1 MYHRLIY
8 VSLFCWLGWMNMGA
22 QTLRNPFD
30 FPALLSG
37 NFGELRSN
45 HFHSGIDF
53 KTQGEEG
60 KAIHAVQDGYI
71 SRIFVSPWGYG
82 NALYLVHP
90 DHIMTVYG
98 HLQRFNDSIAYY
110 VKERQYEQEQFRV
123 DIALTPEQ
131 FPVKQGDIIGYS
143 GNSGSS
149 GGPHLH
155 FEVRDTTD
163 EPMDPLPF
171 FETLIK
177 DSRPPTAQAV
187 MIYPVEGQ
195 GSVNNSSQRLRLQA
209 VNAQGRQTVKGKIE
223 AWGKIA
229 FGINV
234 DDFMDQTTN
243 VYGVKELTMSVDGV
257 EMFHS
262 YLDRFSF
269 DETRYLNTFVDYE
282 TWCGMR
288 SFFTKTFVSPGN
300 RLRFI
305 TNKNRG
311 LVTINEERPYRI
323 DFRLADA
330 FGNTGELSLEVIGKE
345 QIILPPDTA
354 GATLFYWNVENRFG
368 AKGIR
373 LSVPKGSLYE
383 NLYFRHK
390 TMEDTTLF
398 SAIHQLHDKPVALH
412 KPANLSLFLAQD
424 TLPEKRQYGI
434 ISINRKKYTWIGG
447 TYRDGWM
454 DAEIRELG
462 NYAVAQDTIPPKI
475 MPVDSVHWMTDQKIA
490 FRLTDDLSGIS
501 AYRGEID
508 GNYALFEMD
517 GKKSLIWYLFDNK
530 RLIHGEHTLIL
541 VVTDHCGNRSEYKT
555 KFRQ

>member
-1 MYHRLIY
+1 
-8 VSLFCWLGWMNMGA
+8 MNMGA

-90 DHIMTVYG
+90 DHTMTVYG

-110 VKERQYEQEQFRV
+110 VKEQQYEQEQFRV
-123 DIALTPEQ
+123 DLALTPEQ

-257 EMFHS
+257 EMFNS

-305 TNKNRG
+305 TSKNRG
-311 LVTINEERPYRI
+311 LVTINEKRPYRI

-517 GKKSLIWYLFDNK
+517 GKKSLIWYIFDNK
-530 RLIHGEHTLIL
+530 RLMRGEHTLIL